1 MILRGKTDTTTCVT
15 SRPFCIDGAK
25 VQQIL
30 HICKKNARKNDSYVI
45 FLGLRSGKWMIDDNI
60 DNVRSNQYPSSA

>member
-15 SRPFCIDGAK
+15 SRHLCIDGAK

-30 HICKKNARKNDSYVI
+30 HICKKNARKNDSNMI
-45 FLGLRSGKWMIDDNI
+45 FFWLWSGKWMIDDNI
-60 DNVRSNQYPSSA
+60 DNLRSNQYPSSA

>member
-45 FLGLRSGKWMIDDNI
+45 FFGCGAVSG
-60 DNVRSNQYPSSA
+60 